1 MPYTLFKSNGSQ
13 LTTVNDGTLNLT
25 TDLKFVG
32 KNYAGYGQVVN
43 ENLLKILEN
52 FSNSEAPSKPLVGQL
67 WYDTANKKLKIYNGL
82 QWNICLTASN
92 SSEVPE
98 DLSEGDLWFDRLAQ
112 VLYVKSNGKL
122 LQIGPNKN
130 ENGTGGVGFTES
142 EVLSDTDT
150 VYKIIKLT
158 IAGETVAVVSKDEF
172 IIDSTHPLSREFSKI
187 KKGITLRGADST
199 TGISS
204 SEGFYYWG
212 TAADALKLNGVDAS
226 EYLLSSQVSLISTN
240 ITALGNIN
248 RISTGSP
255 STPGTI
261 EGDWDLTSGS
271 KLRATYADLAE
282 RYHADAEYDMG
293 TVLIIGGEAEVTLTT
308 VRADIRVAGIVS
320 VNPAYLMN
328 HADHKDSLHPAIAL
342 KGRIPCKVFGR
353 INKGDL
359 LVSSSHKGYAEV
371 FRPGDSESSVI
382 GKALTEQL
390 DGFGLVEVKV

>member
-158 IAGETVAVVSKDEF
+158 IAGDTVAVVSKNEF

-226 EYLLSSQVSLISTN
+226 EYLLSSQVSLIATN

-261 EGDWDLTSGS
+261 EGDWNLTSGS
-271 KLRATYADLAE
+271 QLRATYADLAE